1 MLITLHSWQVNNIWV
16 STLEVHNSD
25 FFFYQNT
32 WKGIHERLAP
42 PPGAFLW
49 VFFPNSMRNFIAAL
63 ASDSSIVLTNHRS
76 SISGQYC
83 MLRHAPYLKDLLK
96 KQMDF
101 SNVKR
106 RYEEIWM
113 YIFLTFSSYS
123 FMISADLWIASPMI
137 AWFTKSGLLFFSLWK
152 QMTCGSCPWEKK
164 KGGGGAVN
172 AACLNFPPLSY
183 LYRGPSFQP
192 SVMVSQQMFSGM
204 PKCLWF
210 CTYDT

>member
-1 MLITLHSWQVNNIWV
+1 
-16 STLEVHNSD
+16 
-25 FFFYQNT
+25 
-32 WKGIHERLAP
+32 
-42 PPGAFLW
+42 
-49 VFFPNSMRNFIAAL
+49 MRNFIAAL

-137 AWFTKSGLLFFSLWK
+137 AWFTKSGLLFFLSLKTNDMWF
-152 QMTCGSCPWEKK
+152 MSLGEKK
-164 KGGGGAVN
+164 RGGGRRLMQLVWI
-172 AACLNFPPLSY
+172 FPRLAIYIGVPVFSPLSV
-183 LYRGPSFQP
+183 L
-192 SVMVSQQMFSGM
+192 VSQQMFSEM
-204 PKCLWF
+204 PKRLWF